1 MREFRFRSSVVN
13 GIAAP
18 VSPVDYRAGIIR
30 GVSAMQAVEALGHGV
45 MCDQTTL
52 EQVRDQINGADG
64 GVKSRFSHPGA
75 CEDATGKM
83 LGRAKNARIDG
94 DKVLVDLHL
103 AQSAKL
109 SPNGNLHEYVMRRAQ
124 EDPASFGMSVVV
136 SGGASWKLADGSE
149 VATTDDEGAPVKR
162 PKTALGKLPFLRPK
176 KTSAVDVVDEPAANR
191 DGLFS
196 DTTSALSDEAFHTI
210 DAYAQANGL
219 DTQRLFS
226 FASRYFAARGHQF
239 NPPVPPAQTPKG
251 TSMDPKA
258 FAALAALHKDHA
270 PLLIAMFGEG
280 KSESEMLAAIEKA
293 QISTLTAKMG
303 DLVAKAEKERAD
315 NAAQLQASKDQLSK
329 ATADLALATA
339 KVVELEKFKALGAGA
354 PAPVGGVASDE
365 LASGSADPE
374 QIWATD
380 AKTRA
385 LFFNDKEAF
394 VALHK
399 LSFASLT
406 GEGGPVSLTPKAGAS
421 VTPINSKT
429 IAKEG

>member
-1 MREFRFRSSVVN
+1 MKEFRFRSSVSN
-13 GIAAP
+13 GIATS

-52 EQVRDQINGADG
+52 EQVRDQINATDG
-64 GVKSRFSHPGA
+64 GIKSRFSHPGA

-109 SPNGNLHEYVMRRAQ
+109 SPSGNLHEYVMRRAQ

-136 SGGASWKLADGSE
+136 TGGSSWKLDDGSE
-149 VATTDDEGAPVKR
+149 VASVDDDGAPVKR
-162 PKTALGKLPFLRPK
+162 PKSALGKLPFLRIK

-251 TSMDPKA
+251 TDMDAKA
-258 FAALAALHKDHA
+258 FAAFAAKHPDHT
-270 PLLIAMFGEG
+270 PLLVAMFGEG
-280 KSESEMLAAIEKA
+280 KGESDMLAAIEKA
-293 QISTLTAKMG
+293 QLSNLTTKMG
-303 DLVAKAEKERAD
+303 DLIAKAEKERAD
-315 NAAQLQASKDQLSK
+315 NAAQLLASKDQLAK
-329 ATADLALATA
+329 ATADLAAATA
-339 KVVELEKFKALGAGA
+339 KVADLEKFKALGAGA
-354 PAPVGGVASDE
+354 PAPVGGVASDD
-365 LASGSADPE
+365 LAKGEADPE
-374 QIWATD
+374 KLWATD
-380 AKTRA
+380 PKVRA
-385 LFFNDKEAF
+385 LFFNDKDAF
-394 VALHK
+394 VAMHK
-399 LSFASLT
+399 LSFASMG
-406 GEGGPVSLTPKAGAS
+406 GEGSPASLTPKKFDH
-421 VTPINSKT
+421 VEFINHT
-429 IAKEG
+429 NVAKEG